1 MAAWQCR
8 LVGLSSS
15 WVTRQ
20 VRDRGW
26 VAVHRGVHRMAGV
39 PVSPGGE
46 LWAAILAI
54 SDIRGEPR
62 ARVLIED
69 GRQLVP
75 AVLLAV
81 QQVAAVTGWSA
92 AWLLQTG
99 RPPPAIPQLLVA
111 SHHQTRG
118 RHIRCVRSTFAAE
131 AVDHVLGVPC
141 VQPERM
147 LWDAAFIGRH
157 GRRIEESLQDLA
169 INLDRRR
176 LLPVADVL
184 GMVGEPAVF
193 DLPSRVPGPLRR
205 TAEILRPGFSH
216 SHTEARARA
225 VAMPIGDELGIH
237 VEPRPLAITN
247 DGRIIAEADIAVPEL
262 RWDVEIDGPHHR
274 AVSMRRRDK
283 RRDLRL
289 GSINWSVT
297 RYDCDLIDNDLAAYA
312 DLFRTELTAR
322 MCRQA
327 A

>member
-20 VRDRGW
+20 VHDRGW
-26 VAVHRGVHRMAGV
+26 VTVHRGIYRLAGV
-39 PVSPGGE
+39 PVSPLGE
-46 LWAAILAI
+46 LWSAVLAI
-54 SDIRGEPR
+54 SDAQGEAR
-62 ARVLIED
+62 ARTLID
-69 GRQLVP
+69 GGRQAAP
-75 AVLLAV
+75 AALFAV
-81 QQVAAVTGWSA
+81 RQVAAVTGWSA
-92 AWLLQTG
+92 AWLLRTG

-111 SHHQTRG
+111 SRHQTRG
-118 RHIRCVRSTFAAE
+118 RRIRCVRSTFDAD
-131 AVDHVLGVPC
+131 AVELVMGVPC
-141 VQPERM
+141 VLPERM

-157 GRRIEESLQDLA
+157 GRNIDESLHDLA

-205 TAEILRPGFSH
+205 TAEALAPGFSH
-216 SHTEARARA
+216 SRTEAKARA
-225 VAMPIGDELGIH
+225 VAIAVGDELGIH
-237 VEPRPLAITN
+237 VEPRPLAIRSN
-247 DGRIIAEADIAVPEL
+247 GRVIAEADIAVPEL
-262 RWDVEIDGPHHR
+262 RWDVEVDGPHHR
-274 AVSMRRRDK
+274 ALSMRRRDK

-289 GSINWSVT
+289 GPINWSVT
-297 RYDCDLIDNDLAAYA
+297 RYDHELIDNDLAGYT
-312 DLFRTELTAR
+312 DRFRTELTAR